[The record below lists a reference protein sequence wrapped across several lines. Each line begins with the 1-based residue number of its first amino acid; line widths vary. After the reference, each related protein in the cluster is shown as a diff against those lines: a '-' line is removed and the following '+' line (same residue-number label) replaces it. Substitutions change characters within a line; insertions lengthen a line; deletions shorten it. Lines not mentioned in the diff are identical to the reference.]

1 MGLAERIIKGDVR
14 AAARLM
20 REIDDDLSN
29 AWHELKKLYPE
40 TGDAHIIG
48 ITGPPGSGKSTLVDR
63 IIEIYRKEERTVG
76 IVAVDPTSPFTGGAI
91 LGDRIRMQ
99 RHSTDQGVFIR
110 SLATRGYL
118 GGISRSTH
126 DVINVMDAMGKE
138 IIMVETVGVG
148 QDEVD
153 IVNTAHTSVVVMVA
167 GLGDGVQVIKAGIL
181 EIADIFV
188 INKCDRE
195 GTEKLENELR
205 VMMEMAPPRQ
215 DGWTPPI
222 FKTEAIQGRGI
233 FEVVYGVSQ
242 HRSCLADSK
251 MLEAK
256 NRLRARKHFLK
267 LLQTRLLESTLEG
280 IEEDIHLERVV
291 QKLVER
297 KVNPYAMVEKIVKDQ
312 LKGRVRRDHGGQRE
326 TQE

>member
-1 MGLAERIIKGDVR
+1 MGLAERILKGDVR

-20 REIDDDLSN
+20 REIDDDLSQ

-99 RHSTDQGVFIR
+99 RHSTDEGVFIR

-138 IIMVETVGVG
+138 VIMVETVGVG

-215 DGWTPPI
+215 DGWAPPI

-242 HRSCLADSK
+242 HRSCLAESK

-280 IEEDIHLERVV
+280 IEKDSHLEGVV

-312 LKGRVRRDHGGQRE
+312 LKGRVMRDHGGQRE